1 MNNQKQ
7 MPDRGITASA
17 IKNVSMTYVPRD
29 MSLCLFLSRRGCSKL
44 LTIDN
49 KCRGPVL
56 SLQPFPARSQEQ
68 HGRAP
73 LFAEFKQM
81 QFISASNKSSKQAS
95 TEAAYGEESHELV

>member
-1 MNNQKQ
+1 
-7 MPDRGITASA
+7 
-17 IKNVSMTYVPRD
+17 

-49 KCRGPVL
+49 KCGGLL

-73 LFAEFKQM
+73 LFAAFKQM
-81 QFISASNKSSKQAS
+81 QFISARNESSKQAS
-95 TEAAYGEESHELV
+95 TEVAYKEENHGLV